1 MVKFRLLGRELTGS
15 SSVASIIAY
24 SCVVRRKL
32 ETINHRGTIEHSA
45 YRHQNGFWQPV
56 SYWKVSHRRRSRNA
70 SESSS
75 SCGVVKFNQSTS
87 LIKSLVDSL
96 NCWTSLL
103 SSLFRGNL
111 FCSLFF
117 LESRT
122 SGFPP
127 AGRLAG
133 GRTDGRT
140 HGDNLAA
147 RLHGLKGMY
156 DTNEGIMQ
164 CTNATK
170 TCCCTPPRNVDSK
183 LQLIAFQRDRKKNYH
198 VMMMFANCKQPTSQ
212 PVGMNVC

>member
-1 MVKFRLLGRELTGS
+1 MAKFRLLGRELTGS

-45 YRHQNGFWQPV
+45 HRHQNGFWQPV

-127 AGRLAG
+127 AGRRWTDE
-133 GRTDGRT
+133 RTET
-140 HGDNLAA
+140 TL
-147 RLHGLKGMY
+147 
-156 DTNEGIMQ
+156 
-164 CTNATK
+164 
-170 TCCCTPPRNVDSK
+170 PPG
-183 LQLIAFQRDRKKNYH
+183 F
-198 VMMMFANCKQPTSQ
+198 T
-212 PVGMNVC
+212 G